1 MKITLTAQS
10 FLDKFRVIRPNQFSY
25 EGLQAVFGWYESLEE
40 ESGAQFE
47 FDPIGIS
54 CEWTEYDN
62 LKQFQSDYS
71 KDYTC
76 IEDISNETSV
86 LELEHGFIVREF

>member
-1 MKITLTAQS
+1 MKITLTEQH
-10 FLDKFRVIRPNQFSY
+10 FLDRFRVIRPNQFSY
-25 EGLQAVFGWYESLEE
+25 EGLQALFGWYEQLAE
-40 ESGAQFE
+40 ESDTEFE

-76 IEDISNETSV
+76 IEDISNETHV
-86 LELEHGFIVREF
+86 IETEHSFLVREF